1 MSSQTDGNS
10 NCTSNLNGSTATAAT
25 LPVLMGEAAIIDAT
39 LPSDRLV
46 IKELWTPTWVDTLN
60 GNQIVEAISGGDYE
74 THVSD

>member
-1 MSSQTDGNS
+1 MSSQTDSNS
-10 NCTSNLNGSTATAAT
+10 NCTSNLNGSTATAVT

-39 LPSDRLV
+39 LSSDRLV

-60 GNQIVEAISGGDYE
+60 GNQIVEAISGGDYA